1 MLPTYRA
8 ILKGTRVIWLDA
20 PPQLPEDAEVHIT
33 VLHPEAS
40 PPKDRDRGSAMAAAL
55 EKLSEINAFAGVD
68 PIGWQRDVRQNRP
81 LPGRED

>member
-8 ILKGTRVIWLDA
+8 ILKGTQVIWLDA

-33 VLHPEAS
+33 VLHPEAN
-40 PPKDRDRGSAMAAAL
+40 PPTDRGTAMAAAL
-55 EKLSEINAFAGVD
+55 EKLADNNAFAGVD
-68 PIGWQRDVRQNRP
+68 PVAWQREVRQDRP